1 MMMDGQTLEAGE
13 AAAAIGN
20 QLGNH
25 HGRVSH
31 HGTLLCLGRN
41 HRMIGVN
48 QQIGNQPILGQV
60 ANLANGDQT
69 MMMMIGQVVVRQES
83 MMMMIGVLRGL
94 AKRARMMMIGRA
106 LRAVIGI
113 RRDGVGIR

>member
-1 MMMDGQTLEAGE
+1 MMDGQSLVVGEE
-13 AAAAIGN
+13 AAVVIGN
-20 QLGNH
+20 QHGSH

-31 HGTLLCLGRN
+31 RGMLHLGLN

-60 ANLANGDQT
+60 ASLANGNQT

-83 MMMMIGVLRGL
+83 MTMIGDRGL
-94 AKRARMMMIGRA
+94 VKRVRMMMIGEA
-106 LRAVIGI
+106 PLLRVVIGI
-113 RRDGVGIR
+113 RRDGVGIE